1 MQPPTSPP
9 ISPVSLIA
17 NPERKL
23 LLELARR
30 ALERSVKTRESLSD
44 FPQVESLAQHAGAF
58 VTLRLRGR
66 LRGCI
71 GQLPT
76 GEPLARVVAH
86 CAKAVAFDDP
96 RFEPVRAEELPD
108 VEIELSILSPLVD
121 ILPEM
126 IEAGKHGLSV
136 SRGWQ
141 HGVLLPQVAA
151 QFQWNAEKF
160 LEETCVKAG
169 LERDAWK
176 DSSTRIQAFTAD
188 VFGEADFRAGATGQP
203 DLPLKTKPRYS
214 SST

>member
-1 MQPPTSPP
+1 MQPPPSPP
-9 ISPVSLIA
+9 RSIVSLIA
-17 NPERKL
+17 PPERKS

-30 ALERSVKTRESLSD
+30 ALELGVRTGESLAD
-44 FPQVESLAQHAGAF
+44 FPQEENLAHPAGAF

-71 GQLPT
+71 GQLPAE
-76 GEPLARVVAH
+76 EPLALVVAH
-86 CAKAVAFDDP
+86 CAKAAAFDDP
-96 RFEPVRAEELPD
+96 RFEPVRAEELPEI
-108 VEIELSILSPLVD
+108 EIELSILSPLQD

-141 HGVLLPQVAA
+141 RGLLLPQVAA
-151 QFQWNAEKF
+151 QFNWNAEKF

-176 DSSTRIQAFTAD
+176 DSSTRIQFFTAE
-188 VFGEADFRAGATGQP
+188 VFREADFRAGGSGQP
-203 DLPLKTKPRYS
+203 DFCR
-214 SST
+214 